1 MAVVKHY
8 SIKNSPLALLRY
20 ITGETKSQKAEI
32 VTGINCSIDPKSAYL
47 EMSLCY
53 ETFAGEKF
61 HRTAKPIG
69 KEHIKMH
76 HYVFSFKI
84 PICKQYLKSSKNGNL
99 MTIFK

>member
-32 VTGINCSIDPKSAYL
+32 VTGINCSVDPKSAYL

-53 ETFAGEKF
+53 EAFSGEKISQDSKARGE
-61 HRTAKPIG
+61 RT
-69 KEHIKMH
+69 
-76 HYVFSFKI
+76 Y
-84 PICKQYLKSSKNGNL
+84 KNAPL
-99 MTIFK
+99 CFFV